1 MKTLNT
7 FLEGLLSKSNKKE
20 FINLRDVDINDADEL
35 ISFFPKCTPIK
46 HGAPVRPEDGL
57 CIIVSGIHAGNNTHI
72 SEFNLYTNVNG
83 KLYQFR
89 VAFGK
94 FNRETKSYEPHKIYS
109 EIIEGIKTE
118 YFYYGKCLWKVDIED
133 AKDFLTGM
141 LKLHNKVI
149 DVSCDCKV
157 FEKWLGVK
165 LDVVG

>member
-20 FINLRDVDINDADEL
+20 FISLRDVDINDTDEL

-46 HGAPVRPEDGL
+46 RGAPVRPEDGL
-57 CIIVSGIHAGNNTHI
+57 CIIVSCIHAGNSTHI

-94 FNRETKSYEPHKIYS
+94 FNRETKSYEPHKI
-109 EIIEGIKTE
+109 
-118 YFYYGKCLWKVDIED
+118 YYGKCLWKVDIED